1 LRLGVYADLLYRRDA
16 DGISADRAFVKFVTS
31 LPPRVREVVLFG
43 RLDPQPG
50 RHPYALPADVRF
62 VALPHYDHLWA
73 LGSVLS
79 SVPRARAMFASELH
93 RLDAVWLFGPHP
105 LALEFARMTR
115 RRGVP
120 LFLGIRQDYP
130 TYVRNRLPNRGWL
143 WIMPGVHAL
152 ERAFRRIGRDAPTVV
167 AGEELG
173 AAYSRG
179 GARVLVTAFSLVP
192 LSEVVPADVASAKP
206 WNGRLRAITVGRL
219 DPEKNPL
226 LLADVA
232 VRLRRRDAR
241 WRLVVVGDGP
251 LRGALAQRI
260 DDLGLS
266 DVLDLRGY
274 VPNGPLLWEEYRES
288 HAFLHVSLTEGL
300 PQVLF
305 EAQAAGLPIVATAVG
320 GVAQQLGTAALLV
333 QPRDPDAIVD
343 ALERLAGDPEL
354 RHRLV
359 LHGVNAARDATMEV
373 QLDRVAGFFRDS
385 LPPAS
390 GASARGARNP

>member
-16 DGISADRAFVKFVTS
+16 DGLSADRAFIKFVTS
-31 LPPRVREVVLFG
+31 LPPRVEEIVLFG

-50 RHPYALPADVRF
+50 RNPYALPPDVRF
-62 VALPHYDHLWA
+62 VALPYYERVWA
-73 LGSVLS
+73 LGSVLRS
-79 SVPRARAMFASELH
+79 LPRARAIFASELD

-143 WIMPGVHAL
+143 WIMPGVHGL
-152 ERAFRRIGRDAPTVV
+152 ERAFRGIARSAPTVV

-173 AAYSRG
+173 AAYRRG
-179 GARVLVTAFSLVP
+179 RGRVLATAFSLVP
-192 LSEVVPADVASAKP
+192 ASEVVPVDVALTKP
-206 WNGRLRAITVGRL
+206 WNGQLRAVTVGRL

-232 VRLRRRDAR
+232 VRLRRRDPR
-241 WRLVVVGDGP
+241 WRFVVVGDGP
-251 LRGALAQRI
+251 LQPALARRV
-260 DDLGLS
+260 DDLGLGEA
-266 DVLDLRGY
+266 VELRGY
-274 VPNGPLLWEEYRES
+274 VPNGPDLWREYRLS
-288 HAFLHVSLTEGL
+288 HAFVHVSLTEGL

-320 GVAQQLGTAALLV
+320 GVARQLGAAALLV
-333 QPRDPDAIVD
+333 PPHDPDAIVD
-343 ALERLAGDPEL
+343 ALERIARDPEV
-354 RHRLV
+354 RRRLV
-359 LHGVNAARDATMEV
+359 VRGLDAARTATMEV
-373 QLDRVAGFFRDS
+373 QLDRVARFLRDS
-385 LPPAS
+385 LQPTTT
-390 GASARGARNP
+390 RGARTP